1 MGALVGCG
9 SEPVPTVKYEARTV
23 DTTVDTTDAIEVD
36 SSEYFVDTDNTIV
49 EELNE
54 YIEVKIGDNIEI
66 DSDSLHMKHN
76 RIPERIELLLN
87 KQGILEQIIFDRKA
101 VEKHVFQT
109 STELLL
115 NPKRVRVLG
124 KKVTMTY
131 ISRYYGV
138 SLAKIREYNPGID
151 IDKIR
156 VNQVINL
163 ECNCGNPNK

>member
-9 SEPVPTVKYEARTV
+9 SEPVPTVKYEARTESA
-23 DTTVDTTDAIEVD
+23 VDTTDAIEVD
-36 SSEYFVDTDNTIV
+36 SSEYFIETDNTIV

-54 YIEVKIGDNIEI
+54 YIEIKIGENIEI

-76 RIPERIELLLN
+76 RIPERIELMLN
-87 KQGILEQIIFDRKA
+87 KQGTLEKIIFDRKA

-138 SLAKIREYNPGID
+138 KLAKIREYNPGID